1 MRILFLS
8 AFFLS
13 LLSCESAT
21 HVDIDAVIEEKVQER
36 LDEFERVIMKRC
48 LDRALEEAGTIADSI
63 IIEQARMQKDT
74 SKRPPRPL
82 RSGRL
87 PRDVLSADG
96 LFQEQSRMCRKSR
109 LLVGLS
115 QKCRMTE
122 NCCDHQQ

>member
-82 RSGRL
+82 RPEQPELKSL
-87 PRDVLSADG
+87 EDSLELAP
-96 LFQEQSRMCRKSR
+96 LFN
-109 LLVGLS
+109 
-115 QKCRMTE
+115 QKEYGNE
-122 NCCDHQQ
+122 N